1 MGTTANILMIINNSL
16 YLANCGDSLSVMFK
30 NGEAIKLNR
39 EHKTTLQSEKERIL
53 KSGNEIIN
61 NRIAGK
67 LNLTRAI
74 GDLEFKKNYNLKYYE
89 QSVISYPEITFID
102 NIYDIDFIIMAC
114 DGLWDCVDLG
124 GRRNIINKKLLNFKK
139 NNITDFNLSDIISH
153 IFDTILSKTN
163 NTPIGTD
170 NMSCIIILF
179 ENGNNNLNKL
189 IEINN
194 NNDLNEENN
203 NENIK
208 NS

>member
-1 MGTTANILMIINNSL
+1 
-16 YLANCGDSLSVMFK
+16 
-30 NGEAIKLNR
+30 
-39 EHKTTLQSEKERIL
+39 
-53 KSGNEIIN
+53 
-61 NRIAGK
+61 
-67 LNLTRAI
+67 
-74 GDLEFKKNYNLKYYE
+74 
-89 QSVISYPEITFID
+89 
-102 NIYDIDFIIMAC
+102 MAC
-114 DGLWDCVDLG
+114 DGLWDCVDPRKLCE
-124 GRRNIINKKLLNFKK
+124 NIYKKLLNFKK

-194 NNDLNEENN
+194 NNNDNLNEENN
-203 NENIK
+203 EK